1 MLNLKFFILTRGV
14 APRFARR
21 LPLAIISRAF
31 GAAETDSLP
40 TVTSEAN
47 NVALLTISVDFRGGL
62 QGKWAVVSPGTQ
74 PQTRRV
80 LDSLN

>member
-1 MLNLKFFILTRGV
+1 MQRAALKERNNLRSYFALSVLNLKFFILTRGV

-47 NVALLTISVDFRGGL
+47 NLAILANFG
-62 QGKWAVVSPGTQ
+62 
-74 PQTRRV
+74 
-80 LDSLN
+80 